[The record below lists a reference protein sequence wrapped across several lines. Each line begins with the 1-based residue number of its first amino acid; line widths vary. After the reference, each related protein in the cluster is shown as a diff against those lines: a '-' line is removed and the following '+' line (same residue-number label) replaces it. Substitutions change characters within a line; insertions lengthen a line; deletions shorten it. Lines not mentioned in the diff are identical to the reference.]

1 MEKIMRKLD
10 GATLF
15 LAAMIAVAVGVFGY
29 LAISQFQ
36 NSRQP
41 AALAVAVEKLSDYAP
56 FDGAKAMEYLEG
68 MCEIGP
74 RASGSP
80 GMARQQQYLTK
91 ILEAAGG
98 AVTRQEFEVRHPED
112 GSRVPMANL
121 IARFHPDREERIL
134 LCAHYDTRPFPD
146 QDPINP
152 RGTFVGANDGASG
165 VAVLCELARHL
176 TKLQSDVGV
185 DIVFF
190 DGEELVFDNRRD
202 PYFLG
207 SEYFARDYAQN
218 PPAHRY
224 RYGVLLD
231 MVGDKDL
238 QIFEEKNSLRY
249 PDVRPLVQAIWGTAR
264 KLGIRE
270 FIARPRHEVR
280 DDHLVLND
288 IAKIPTCDI
297 IDFDYPNP
305 GYGPKYWHTEQDVP
319 ANCSALSL
327 AKVGKTILT
336 WLNELE
342 PSR

>member
-1 MEKIMRKLD
+1 MRKFD

-15 LAAMIAVAVGVFGY
+15 LAAMIAVAIAVVGFMVV
-29 LAISQFQ
+29 SQYQ
-36 NSRQP
+36 NAQRP
-41 AALAVAVEKLSDYAP
+41 AALTVAVEKLEDYAP
-56 FDGAKAMEYLEG
+56 FDGSLAMGYLEG
-68 MCEIGP
+68 MCAIGP
-74 RASGSP
+74 RVSGSP

-98 AVTRQEFEVRHPED
+98 KVSLQEFDVRHPED

-121 IARFHPDREERIL
+121 IAQFYPDRPERIL

-146 QDPINP
+146 QDPLNP
-152 RGTFVGANDGASG
+152 QGTFVGANDGASG

-176 TKLQSDVGV
+176 GDLKSHVGV

-249 PDVRPLVQAIWGTAR
+249 PDVRPLVRDIWSTAR

-305 GYGPKYWHTEQDVP
+305 GYGPKYWHTEKDVP